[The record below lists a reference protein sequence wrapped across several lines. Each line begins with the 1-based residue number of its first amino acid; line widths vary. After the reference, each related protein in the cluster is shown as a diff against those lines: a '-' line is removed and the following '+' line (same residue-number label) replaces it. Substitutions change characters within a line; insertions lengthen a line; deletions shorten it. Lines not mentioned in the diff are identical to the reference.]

1 MTKSDHRKHQMLIG
15 SLLMVLAL
23 ASPVLA
29 GATGKATRPG
39 APRSVHAIAAN
50 ASATVSWVKPATS
63 GGAPIKSYVVT
74 SHPSDKTCTART
86 TKCKVS
92 GLKNGT
98 AYTFTV
104 VAKNSVGASPRSKAS
119 NKVTPSSGT
128 SGPQIKVNP
137 NTSLTNGESVTVSG
151 SGFKAGDQVYVV
163 ECLAN
168 ATGENNCDIAT
179 ATPVTISASGS
190 LPSTS
195 FKVVTGTVGNGTCGT
210 SSSDLNTCDVSAGNA
225 SGGDSA
231 TAAITFKAP

>member
-1 MTKSDHRKHQMLIG
+1 MATSDHRKHKVVIG

-29 GATGKATRPG
+29 GATGGATRPG
-39 APRSVHAIAAN
+39 APRSVHAVAAT
-50 ASATVSWVKPATS
+50 ASATVNWVKPASS

-74 SHPSDKTCTART
+74 SHPSNKTCTTKA

-92 GLKNGT
+92 GLTNGT

-128 SGPQIKVNP
+128 SSPQLKVSP

-151 SGFKAGDQVYVV
+151 SGFKANDQVYVV
-163 ECLAN
+163 ECLTN
-168 ATGENNCDIAT
+168 ASGESNCDIAT
-179 ATPVTISASGS
+179 ATPVTITATGS

-210 SSSDLNTCDVSAGNA
+210 SSSDLDSCDVSAGNA